1 MPTSIQ
7 QKRIYEEISV
17 RLQTLV
23 QSDNLKPGDRL
34 PPERQLATMFG
45 VSRNSVREAIKSLE
59 QQGLLISRPGA
70 GTYIAED
77 TQENLTAALGNAF
90 AQARHR
96 LEDIFELRLLL
107 EPQIAHLAA
116 QRITQDEIEELSGL
130 MDIFEKNLHDGQPVF
145 FLDQAFHDAIAAA
158 TGNRSITRLMEQM
171 HDLLRESRD
180 EALQS
185 PTRSIRSLEDHQKI
199 LSALSSQDPERA
211 REAMKGHLE
220 HTREIVFTS
229 TDATAKSRERT

>member
-7 QKRIYEEISV
+7 QKRIYEEISL

-23 QSDNLKPGDRL
+23 QSDNLRPGDRL
-34 PPERQLATMFG
+34 PPERHLAAMFG

-59 QQGLLISRPGA
+59 QQGLLTSRPGA
-70 GTYIAED
+70 GTFIAEGAQD
-77 TQENLTAALGNAF
+77 SLATALGDAF

-116 QRITQDEIEELSGL
+116 QRITRHEIEELGGL
-130 MDIFEKNLHDGQPVF
+130 MDVYEKNLQDGQPVF

-185 PTRSIRSLEDHQKI
+185 PARNIRSLDDHRKI
-199 LSALSSQDPERA
+199 LSALHSRDPERA
-211 REAMKGHLE
+211 RDAMKEHLE
-220 HTREIVFTS
+220 QTRNIVFTS
-229 TDATAKSRERT
+229 TTGE